1 MEENRNNVNTAGET
15 LAERKEA
22 CKAVAEGIAKLLDD
36 VKPNVSIVLME
47 LESGDM
53 VVVPQG
59 SPLRLMV
66 VIAETMRRNDGV
78 RLLIEGASDML
89 KEMTS
94 RDRDE
99 EQ

>member
-1 MEENRNNVNTAGET
+1 MEENRNNANTAGET
-15 LAERKEA
+15 REEREEA
-22 CKAVAEGIAKLLDD
+22 CKVVADGIAKLIDD

-66 VIAETMRRNDGV
+66 VIAVAMARN
-78 RLLIEGASDML
+78 
-89 KEMTS
+89 
-94 RDRDE
+94 
-99 EQ
+99 

>member
-1 MEENRNNVNTAGET
+1 MEENRNNANTAGET
-15 LAERKEA
+15 REEREEA
-22 CKAVAEGIAKLLDD
+22 CKVVADGIAKLIDD

-53 VVVPQG
+53 VV
-59 SPLRLMV
+59 
-66 VIAETMRRNDGV
+66 IAVAMARNEGV

-94 RDRDE
+94 RDRDK

>member
-1 MEENRNNVNTAGET
+1 
-15 LAERKEA
+15 
-22 CKAVAEGIAKLLDD
+22 
-36 VKPNVSIVLME
+36 ME
-47 LESGDM
+47 LESGDL

-66 VIAETMRRNDGV
+66 AIAMAMARNEGV

-94 RDRDE
+94 RDRDK

>member
-1 MEENRNNVNTAGET
+1 MEENRNNINAAGESRD
-15 LAERKEA
+15 EREET
-22 CKAVAEGIAKLLDD
+22 CKAVADGIAKLFND
-36 VKPNVSIVLME
+36 VKPKVSLVLMQ

-66 VIAETMRRNDGV
+66 VIAVAMARNEGV

-94 RDRDE
+94 RERDK